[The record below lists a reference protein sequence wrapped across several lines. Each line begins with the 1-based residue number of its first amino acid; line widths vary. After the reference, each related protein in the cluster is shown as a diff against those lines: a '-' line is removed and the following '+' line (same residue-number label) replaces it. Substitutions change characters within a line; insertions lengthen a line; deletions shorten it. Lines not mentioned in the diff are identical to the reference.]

1 MMEFGCQ
8 VKASR
13 LPLQDWNISE
23 IISHLCQGCTLWSGM
38 AAMRIQCSLFP
49 LKKRTPYS
57 AMGSN
62 WQFPVVPLFSICIS
76 SSCGPTTF
84 WSRAQQS
91 SSAKSRFFYTTSS
104 SGRISLEGCL
114 FAYWSDLCLAPS
126 SFLWNLFPYTFVLL
140 TSLCNHPLLRC
151 KAFIIW
157 VYAVDIWARRQSWR
171 GVVALMAVLMLAGT
185 TMMGGFSAVEGIST
199 VKIWSHLP
207 FWQYSKRCC
216 VWELSIEM

>member
-13 LPLQDWNISE
+13 LLLQDWNISE

-57 AMGSN
+57 AMESN
-62 WQFPVVPLFSICIS
+62 WQFPVVPLFSIRIS

-91 SSAKSRFFYTTSS
+91 SSTKSRFFYTSSS

-114 FAYWSDLCLAPS
+114 FAYWSLSCPFFLSLKFVSIHLCTL
-126 SFLWNLFPYTFVLL
+126 N
-140 TSLCNHPLLRC
+140 
-151 KAFIIW
+151 FIM
-157 VYAVDIWARRQSWR
+157 QPPT
-171 GVVALMAVLMLAGT
+171 T
-185 TMMGGFSAVEGIST
+185 TMQGI
-199 VKIWSHLP
+199 HN
-207 FWQYSKRCC
+207 
-216 VWELSIEM
+216 LSICSRYLG